1 MAKYDGFR
9 TTPIH
14 KTKILPLRWF
24 VNKVTHPISYYFFGK
39 AMSTYLKYEDY
50 FNIYPEFKMPKEDD
64 RKYKINA
71 KLHQILDKPYA
82 KWGTTYKI
90 DFLEDFKIEMLG
102 SAWDDYDEFGN
113 AYWDYDW
120 HEDPA
125 TGDAWRL
132 VDKKGKAL

>member
-1 MAKYDGFR
+1 MADYGGFR

-39 AMSTYLKYEDY
+39 AMGTYLKYEDY
-50 FNIYPEFKMPKEDD
+50 FNIYPEFKMPLKDH
-64 RKYKINA
+64 RKYTFHIT
-71 KLHQILDKPYA
+71 LHKILDKPYQM
-82 KWGTTYKI
+82 WGTMYKI
-90 DFLEDFKIEMLG
+90 DFFDQLNKLDEMAIL

-132 VDKKGKAL
+132 IEKLK